1 MVDFWSYFWCEFHH
15 HPHHLIFSSLSPSS
29 HHHPHHHHHHQNR
42 IKIIRRVYESHEN
55 YTFTAYKFPEPDYTA
70 QYVFIAFVT
79 FCSLASFVCFGLIV
93 YEVTRI
99 VKSRRLEKKRERS
112 DLEGQGQTGK
122 QSQPKSNGDYA
133 FFENQDIT
141 LQQKLGSGKFG
152 SVWRAVVEPKVD
164 GTSPSSPSSSE
175 QQPQPLQ
182 GSQSSPLPTSNT
194 SNTTVKKDVAVKVF
208 TGKDERS
215 LSMERFIYDLP
226 GMAHP
231 NLLRYLA
238 AFELRPLPL
247 PSEDSK
253 KQKKGKAKSE
263 SIPPPSQRTFW
274 LVTEYHRTG
283 SLYDYLSRQKNSEKF
298 TVHQLLSLVHGLA
311 SGLSFLHNF
320 GDYHH
325 GRQGMSSIALRD
337 FKSANIILAE
347 NGNGSLRPL
356 IADLG
361 LAVVFSSGGEAFGQ
375 ALERVGTPRYMA
387 PEVLSGHL
395 DLTTPAAYLA
405 VDMYALGLVLWELL
419 SRTEAEEAGEE
430 LESYRPPYQ
439 EYLGA
444 EGRRVP
450 PSVAEMHSLVVGRRL
465 RPSVKSGWFGRNSRG
480 GGVQVVVVAESMVD
494 CWDVDGEA
502 RLKAAT
508 LLMRMEALI
517 LEGEKGGSKEEEKEV
532 EEEVFEV

>member
-1 MVDFWSYFWCEFHH
+1 MFLRMPPFLRFLKLFLMIISVWSDNLLATAQFTIPGGVHYHWHWDE
-15 HPHHLIFSSLSPSS
+15 
-29 HHHPHHHHHHQNR
+29 QDQ
-42 IKIIRRVYESHEN
+42 KIIRRVYESHEN

-93 YEVTRI
+93 YEVTRMD
-99 VKSRRLEKKRERS
+99 K
-112 DLEGQGQTGK
+112 DK
-122 QSQPKSNGDYA
+122 QETQQQPKSNGDYA
-133 FFENQDIT
+133 FFVNRDIT

-164 GTSPSSPSSSE
+164 DPSSPFSSSSE
-175 QQPQPLQ
+175 QQQQQLQPLQ
-182 GSQSSPLPTSNT
+182 GSQSSPPPTSNT
-194 SNTTVKKDVAVKVF
+194 SNTCIKKDVAVKVF

-238 AFELRPLPL
+238 AFELRPYEHL

-253 KQKKGKAKSE
+253 KKKRTKE
-263 SIPPPSQRTFW
+263 RENQNIPPPSNRTFW
-274 LVTEYHRTG
+274 LVTDC
-283 SLYDYLSRQKNSEKF
+283 S
-298 TVHQLLSLVHGLA
+298 SLVHGLA

-325 GRQGMSSIALRD
+325 QGRQGMSSIALRD
-337 FKSANIILAE
+337 FKSANIILAVD
-347 NGNGSLRPL
+347 GNGSLRPL

-419 SRTEAEEAGEE
+419 SRTEVEEEE
-430 LESYRPPYQ
+430 ETEEFESYRPPYQ
-439 EYLGA
+439 EYFREDGGG
-444 EGRRVP
+444 EGRRA

-508 LLMRMEALI
+508 LLMRMEAI
-517 LEGEKGGSKEEEKEV
+517 LNEKGSSKEEEKEV
-532 EEEVFEV
+532 ENEVFEV

>member
-1 MVDFWSYFWCEFHH
+1 M
-15 HPHHLIFSSLSPSS
+15 
-29 HHHPHHHHHHQNR
+29 
-42 IKIIRRVYESHEN
+42 
-55 YTFTAYKFPEPDYTA
+55 
-70 QYVFIAFVT
+70 
-79 FCSLASFVCFGLIV
+79 
-93 YEVTRI
+93 
-99 VKSRRLEKKRERS
+99 
-112 DLEGQGQTGK
+112 
-122 QSQPKSNGDYA
+122 
-133 FFENQDIT
+133 
-141 LQQKLGSGKFG
+141 
-152 SVWRAVVEPKVD
+152 
-164 GTSPSSPSSSE
+164 
-175 QQPQPLQ
+175 
-182 GSQSSPLPTSNT
+182 
-194 SNTTVKKDVAVKVF
+194 KVF

-238 AFELRPLPL
+238 AFELRPYEHL

-253 KQKKGKAKSE
+253 KKKRTKE
-263 SIPPPSQRTFW
+263 RENQNIPLSNRTFW

-320 GDYHH
+320 GDYHQ

-337 FKSANIILAE
+337 FKSANIILAVD
-347 NGNGSLRPL
+347 GNGSLRPL

-361 LAVVFSSGGEAFGQ
+361 LAVVFSFGSGEAFGQ

-419 SRTEAEEAGEE
+419 SRTEVEGETEENF
-430 LESYRPPYQ
+430 ESYRPPYQ
-439 EYLGA
+439 EYFREDGGG
-444 EGRRVP
+444 ENRRA

-465 RPSVKSGWFGRNSRG
+465 RPSVRKGWFGRNSRG

-517 LEGEKGGSKEEEKEV
+517 LEGEKGGSKEEEKKV
-532 EEEVFEV
+532 ENEVFEV

>member
-1 MVDFWSYFWCEFHH
+1 M
-15 HPHHLIFSSLSPSS
+15 
-29 HHHPHHHHHHQNR
+29 
-42 IKIIRRVYESHEN
+42 
-55 YTFTAYKFPEPDYTA
+55 
-70 QYVFIAFVT
+70 
-79 FCSLASFVCFGLIV
+79 
-93 YEVTRI
+93 
-99 VKSRRLEKKRERS
+99 EKKRERS
-112 DLEGQGQTGK
+112 DLEGQRQSGK
-122 QSQPKSNGDYA
+122 QSQQQPKSNGDYA

-164 GTSPSSPSSSE
+164 DPSSPFSSSSE
-175 QQPQPLQ
+175 QQQQQLQPLQ
-182 GSQSSPLPTSNT
+182 GSQSSPPPTSNS
-194 SNTTVKKDVAVKVF
+194 SNTCIKKDVAVKVF

-238 AFELRPLPL
+238 AFELRPYEHL
-247 PSEDSK
+247 PSEDSKK

-325 GRQGMSSIALRD
+325 HGRQGMSSIALRD

-361 LAVVFSSGGEAFGQ
+361 LAVVFSFGSGEAFGQ

-419 SRTEAEEAGEE
+419 SRTEVEGETEENF
-430 LESYRPPYQ
+430 ESYRPPYQ